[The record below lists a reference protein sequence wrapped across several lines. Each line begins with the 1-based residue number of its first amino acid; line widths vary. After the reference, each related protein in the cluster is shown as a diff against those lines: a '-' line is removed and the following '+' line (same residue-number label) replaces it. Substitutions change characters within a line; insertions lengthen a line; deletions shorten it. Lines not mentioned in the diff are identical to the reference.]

1 MGQRMRAIGRAREPD
16 RLGRCGNEPVGESAP
31 IDETEG
37 LDTIVAHERADR
49 FDEHGQGHTLSFMKT
64 PEGTSTN
71 ERQRIKS
78 RTHDQRSVQVATP
91 IGPQRHGP
99 HWHRRHPR
107 DSLGRRQC
115 IQRSVG
121 EGTAIHRDADEKEPE
136 NEHSQQ
142 RRMTPPR
149 HADAQASRI

>member
-1 MGQRMRAIGRAREPD
+1 MRAIGRAREPD
-16 RLGRCGNEPVGESAP
+16 RLGRCGNEPIGESAP

-71 ERQRIKS
+71 ERQRGQV

-91 IGPQRHGP
+91 IGYRS
-99 HWHRRHPR
+99 WTRA
-107 DSLGRRQC
+107 DS
-115 IQRSVG
+115 S
-121 EGTAIHRDADEKEPE
+121 T
-136 NEHSQQ
+136 
-142 RRMTPPR
+142 
-149 HADAQASRI
+149 